1 MRQGGRLSAGR
12 RRELKRLARREV
24 GRVSERLHMVLLADR
39 GYGVAQIA
47 TLYECSETTVRQ
59 WLARFEASGVA
70 GLRDLPRSGRPRK
83 ADAVARDVIRRT
95 VASPPAAAGYAFGS
109 WSVVSL
115 CSHLAERLGL
125 LVSRATVRRVL
136 IGLEYRWRRP
146 KHTLPED
153 PAASAKMWALFERVI
168 HAPADAVLL
177 CQDECDVHLVP
188 VLRAMWMPRGQ
199 QARIPTPGT
208 NRKVGIF
215 GALEPATGR
224 WTYALYPRK
233 GAVEFIHFLERLL
246 ATYPGRPI
254 LLILDNAS
262 IHQARPVRTWL
273 GLHPGVELL
282 FLPTY
287 SGHRHNPVEK
297 VWWRLKQQVAANR
310 LHGSHDELVAAIR
323 GFFAELTPEAALQ
336 LAA

>member
-1 MRQGGRLSAGR
+1 
-12 RRELKRLARREV
+12 
-24 GRVSERLHMVLLADR
+24 
-39 GYGVAQIA
+39 
-47 TLYECSETTVRQ
+47 
-59 WLARFEASGVA
+59 
-70 GLRDLPRSGRPRK
+70 
-83 ADAVARDVIRRT
+83 
-95 VASPPAAAGYAFGS
+95 
-109 WSVVSL
+109 
-115 CSHLAERLGL
+115 
-125 LVSRATVRRVL
+125 
-136 IGLEYRWRRP
+136 
-146 KHTLPED
+146 
-153 PAASAKMWALFERVI
+153 MWALCERVI
-168 HAPADAVLL
+168 AAPAAAVLL

-224 WTYALYPRK
+224 WTYGLYPQK

-246 ATYPGRPI
+246 AYPGRPI

-262 IHQARPVRTWL
+262 IHTARPVRTWL
-273 GLHPGVELL
+273 GLHPSVEVL

-297 VWWRLKQQVAANR
+297 VWWRLKQRVAANR
-310 LHGSHDELVAAIR
+310 LHGSYDDLLAAIH
-323 GFFAELTPEAALQ
+323 GFFREFSPEEALQ

>member
-1 MRQGGRLSAGR
+1 MQQGRRLSAGER
-12 RRELKRLARREV
+12 QALKRLARREV

-39 GYGVAQIA
+39 GYSVAQIA

-59 WLARFEASGVA
+59 WLARFEAGGVV
-70 GLRDLPRSGRPRK
+70 GLRDLPRPGRPRT
-83 ADAVARDVIRRT
+83 ADAVARNVIRRT
-95 VASPPAAAGYAFGS
+95 VADPPAAAGYAFGS

-115 CSHLAERLGL
+115 CGHLAERLGL
-125 LVSRATVRRVL
+125 VLSRATVRRVL
-136 IGLEYRWRRP
+136 VSLEYRWRRP

-153 PAASAKMWALFERVI
+153 PEARAKMWALCERVLR
-168 HAPADAVLL
+168 APAEAVLL
-177 CQDECDVHLVP
+177 CADECDVHLVP
-188 VLRAMWMPRGQ
+188 VLRAMWMPRGR

-224 WTYALYPRK
+224 WTYGLYPRK

-246 ATYPGRPI
+246 AAYPGRPL

-262 IHQARPVRTWL
+262 IHSARPVRTWL
-273 GLHPGVELL
+273 RLHPGVELL

-297 VWWRLKQQVAANR
+297 VWWRLKGRVAANR
-310 LHGSHDELVAAIR
+310 LHGSYDDLLAAIH
-323 GFFAELTPEAALQ
+323 GFFREFSPEEALQ